1 MKMASRQKVR
11 AFTLVELLVVI
22 AIVGTLIG
30 LLLPAVQK
38 VRGAAQQAECKN
50 NLHQLGLALL
60 NYHDA
65 NSGFPPATYT
75 QPTYGTTCPWT
86 VLVLPYIEQGNLYA
100 RYRFDKDWDDAA
112 TNDADPGGVIQA
124 EIALFLCPAAPSGR
138 KGSRDRGII
147 DYSPVDTITRPNPYV
162 TKMPPSDPTY
172 IGILGKDVSR
182 RITDITDGTSE
193 TVLLAEDAG
202 RNQTWEMGQLVS
214 SGGTTGAWGNPAT
227 QIAVGGFDPT
237 TKTQPGPCAVNCT
250 NNNEIYSFHPSSAN
264 ALFADGSVQ
273 QLRANLDVNIAI
285 ALMTRSTGEV
295 INPSSYS
302 F

>member
-1 MKMASRQKVR
+1 MKIASRQYGR

-22 AIVGTLIG
+22 AIIGTLIG
-30 LLLPAVQK
+30 LLLPAVQR
-38 VRGAAQQAECKN
+38 VRAAAQQSECKN
-50 NLHQLGLALL
+50 NLHQLGIALL

-65 NSGFPPATYT
+65 NQGFPPATYT
-75 QPTYGTTCPWT
+75 VPTYNTTCPWT
-86 VLVLPYIEQGNLYA
+86 VLFLPYIEQGNLYA
-100 RYRFDKDWDDAA
+100 KYRFDKDWDDAA

-124 EIALFLCPAAPSGR
+124 DIALFLCPAAPPGR
-138 KGSRDRGII
+138 KADRGRGII

-214 SGGTTGAWGNPAT
+214 TTGTTGAWGNPAT
-227 QIAVGGFDPT
+227 QIAIGGFDPA
-237 TKTQPGPCAVNCT
+237 TKEQPGPCAVNCT

-273 QLRANLDVNIAI
+273 QLRADLDINIGI
-285 ALMTRSTGEV
+285 ALMTRAMGEV
-295 INPSSYS
+295 IDPSSYS